1 MSLKTDLDREQR
13 LQTQNG
19 EEWKPSNESDQ
30 LLIEQA
36 QAGYLEAFGLLA
48 QKYQR
53 KVYEIAYSFTR
64 HVDEAEDLSQEIF
77 LKAYSGLS
85 QFRSSSTFYTW
96 LYRIAHNAGIDYVR
110 SQRSR
115 SEYVFF
121 DDFPCDDS
129 LLHPRLSDNQI
140 YSQAEASEIM
150 DRINQAVAKLSFRQQ
165 QVFAL
170 RYYQHLP
177 LSRIAEMLK
186 IRIGSVKA
194 HLFKAIRNLQQS
206 LASYMHI
213 HLNT

>member
-1 MSLKTDLDREQR
+1 MALKTDLDRER
-13 LQTQNG
+13 ILQTQN
-19 EEWKPSNESDQ
+19 EEGWKQSNKSDQ

-36 QAGYLEAFGLLA
+36 QAECLEAFGLRA

-64 HVDEAEDLSQEIF
+64 HVDEDEDLSQEIF
-77 LKAYSGLS
+77 LKTYSGLS

-96 LYRIAHNAGIDYVR
+96 LYRIAHNSGIDYAK

-121 DDFPCDDS
+121 DDFPHEDS
-129 LLHPRLSDNQI
+129 LLHPWLGDNQI
-140 YSQAEASEIM
+140 YSQAEGSEIT
-150 DRINQAVAKLSFRQQ
+150 DHINQAEVKLPFRQQ

-170 RYYQHLP
+170 RYYQHL
-177 LSRIAEMLK
+177 LLFRIAEMLK

-194 HLFKAIRNLQQS
+194 HLFRAIRNFQQS
-206 LASYMHI
+206 LDSYMHI
-213 HLNT
+213 DLNT